1 LVLAKIT
8 EDRITPG
15 VRSALLDTLKIMDIR
30 CNIIRKV
37 GQYTTDWG
45 NAGLSVD
52 TVVINVGGDMGGDI
66 QIFTDI
72 KNSTIVNRAVVQEA
86 FNKISKVDEGAAQV
100 LSQIAK
106 MVDNSGNASIGLLFN
121 EFSNEIKKD
130 ARDESKLKQHWDSL
144 VKLLPDIASIGKD
157 LAKLTSLFL

>member
-1 LVLAKIT
+1 
-8 EDRITPG
+8 
-15 VRSALLDTLKIMDIR
+15 
-30 CNIIRKV
+30 
-37 GQYTTDWG
+37 
-45 NAGLSVD
+45 VD